1 MNVGQAIKAKFS
13 EDAIGEMAGEMLFE
27 GQDALEVVAACE
39 ELGVII
45 IGMDFWQQRGGNI
58 VEINSTDYS
67 SINALPD
74 APKKTIEAA
83 RELLKNGLPDNADYV
98 SFILQ

>member
-1 MNVGQAIKAKFS
+1 
-13 EDAIGEMAGEMLFE
+13 
-27 GQDALEVVAACE
+27 
-39 ELGVII
+39 
-45 IGMDFWQQRGGNI
+45 MDFWQQRGGNI